1 MFVSSQ
7 EERLRDRKTESEEN
21 LQKRLNAARV
31 DMKFSKCSNIAFRRE
46 KWQLRQLL
54 YVHTSKHNCFS
65 SVGQEP
71 GVFDAII
78 VNDNLEDAYE
88 QLKSSLI
95 EVRAEPVVQSIKRF

>member
-1 MFVSSQ
+1 M
-7 EERLRDRKTESEEN
+7 
-21 LQKRLNAARV
+21 AATPT
-31 DMKFSKCSNIAFRRE
+31 FH
-46 KWQLRQLL
+46 
-54 YVHTSKHNCFS
+54 VHTAKPNCFS

-95 EVRAEPVVQSIKRF
+95 EVRTEPFQYFYVLNKKRRRLEKERVWTFIKGAILYLIYLTNVLT

>member
-1 MFVSSQ
+1 M
-7 EERLRDRKTESEEN
+7 
-21 LQKRLNAARV
+21 AAAPT
-31 DMKFSKCSNIAFRRE
+31 F
-46 KWQLRQLL
+46 

-95 EVRAEPVVQSIKRF
+95 EVRAEPFLLCTE